1 MSINTDGNEEKGTT
15 AIGFVIYDVNGE
27 ELVCKGDIDFGT
39 TSNEAELYAILQALS
54 FVVAQGWKYEGDYL
68 YLKSNTALAIQFL
81 TREWKAE
88 AEGLYDLVE
97 AICTLLCKERIRI
110 KWTWIPQS
118 QNVVADAMCHIA
130 RKAGGVL
137 E

>member
-1 MSINTDGNEEKGTT
+1 MR
-15 AIGFVIYDVNGE
+15 
-27 ELVCKGDIDFGT
+27 KGDVDFGT

-54 FVVAQGWKYEGDYL
+54 FVVGQGWKYTGDYL
-68 YLKSNTALAIQFL
+68 HLKSDSALAIRFL

-97 AICTLLCKERIRI
+97 AIRTLVRKERLRI
-110 KWTWIPQS
+110 KWTWIPRS
-118 QNVVADAMCHIA
+118 QNIVANTMCHIA
-130 RKAGGVL
+130 REAGGVV